1 MTTCE
6 DDWICIV
13 CLKPVGTEE
22 YPSAVQIEVEVEP
35 NGRFYFVRHGDC
47 EMTDEA
53 RLRLA
58 REGREACSS
67 GSD

>member
-13 CLKPVGTEE
+13 CLRTLTSDEMS
-22 YPSAVQIEVEVEP
+22 SAVQIELEVD
-35 NGRFYFVRHGDC
+35 GASTIYFMRHGGC

-58 REGREACSS
+58 KAGRQKK
-67 GSD
+67 GPYR